1 MQDEPKREIR
11 FFGIEE
17 LLQVLPFGK
26 TKLLQLLNANAL
38 PVVKIGRDYVTSDV
52 ILNDWLAENVGREIY
67 Y

>member
-1 MQDEPKREIR
+1 MQDNEKKGIR

-52 ILNDWLAENVGREIY
+52 ILNDWLAENLGKEIY

>member
-1 MQDEPKREIR
+1 MQDRDKKEIR
-11 FFGIEE
+11 FYGIEE

-52 ILNDWLAENVGREIY
+52 ILRLAR
-67 Y
+67 